1 MSFNICSTPNSN
13 YSPLLQSALNSFSTN
28 TQSPYGPTVNSASF
42 GNNVF
47 PTFKMEMYKSQND
60 GFILN
65 LIKRN
70 PESLI
75 DEGKLFILNDIE
87 NLGRDIQ
94 YILAMEILKK

>member
-1 MSFNICSTPNSN
+1 MAQDSQEKINNLWSRKFKKI
-13 YSPLLQSALNSFSTN
+13 YIAGKALISS
-28 TQSPYGPTVNSASF
+28 SI
-42 GNNVF
+42 
-47 PTFKMEMYKSQND
+47 PTFKMEMYKSQNE

-65 LIKRN
+65 LIKTN
-70 PESLI
+70 PESHI

>member
-1 MSFNICSTPNSN
+1 MSFNISATPN
-13 YSPLLQSALNSFSTN
+13 YSPLLQSALTSYTTN
-28 TQSPYGPTVNSASF
+28 TNPYGPTTSSGSF

-47 PTFKMEMYKSQND
+47 PTFKMEMYKSENE

-65 LIKRN
+65 LIKTN
-70 PESLI
+70 TESHI

-94 YILAMEILKK
+94 YILAMEILKN